1 MSPKLVFE
9 EAYSELYGGVAQGNF
24 GNPHQVRVKD
34 EAAELY
40 AKEVVLG
47 AFIESSDIFLSL
59 NSEEQV
65 RMKQQHMAM
74 KAYLSCLNSRI
85 EAMPQVEFKNRY
97 VAPMNFGQAVEALKK
112 GAKVARTGWNGK
124 EMFLYLVPGSTFS
137 VNRPPLNEIY
147 PEGTEITYRP
157 HMDLKTADGSVATWS
172 PSGSDAL
179 AEDWVIVD

>member
-1 MSPKLVFE
+1 MGKYIGVKILRSAVLMTKEEYCKVRGWEVPKGENPNEEVYMVEYEPTVDNTPNLEGYEGYVTMSPKLVFE
-9 EAYSELYGGVAQGNF
+9 EAYKPMDGMTF
-24 GNPHQVRVKD
+24 G
-34 EAAELY
+34 L
-40 AKEVVLG
+40 
-47 AFIESSDIFLSL
+47 
-59 NSEEQV
+59 
-65 RMKQQHMAM
+65 
-74 KAYLSCLNSRI
+74 
-85 EAMPQVEFKNRY
+85 
-97 VAPMNFGQAVEALKK
+97 AVEALKK

-179 AEDWVIVD
+179 AEDWVILN